1 MTQPMRMSILAARKG
16 IRTPGAF
23 DPAAPRYE
31 LAQKHDFRIID
42 GNAGYE
48 EEEEKRKRRE
58 KEKADKIAAGGR
70 PRGHRA
76 RSSCEH
82 SHVSL
87 EQGEGRRAMWFDHGW
102 MVWA

>member
-1 MTQPMRMSILAARKG
+1 MRMSILAARKG

-58 KEKADKIAAGGR
+58 KEKADKIAAGG
-70 PRGHRA
+70 PPS
-76 RSSCEH
+76 RSPSKIK
-82 SHVSL
+82 L
-87 EQGEGRRAMWFDHGW
+87 
-102 MVWA
+102 